1 MRRHTVVPRETWQKA
16 VERVGLT
23 YHTLDNGTPYWDESA
38 YWEFSAAEIDRLEAA
53 TAEIQRMALAAGDA
67 ILDPASDWLSRMHIP
82 AKAVAAI
89 RETWQSEPPALYGR
103 LDLADDGHSIKLLD
117 YNADTPTCVVEA
129 AVAQWYWLEE
139 LFPKADQFNSLH
151 EKLVAKWRDLFPYVS
166 QPVYFGHDGGNH
178 GGGNEDAMTIAY
190 LRDTA
195 QQAGLKTVAI
205 AMRDIGWEEAKKHL
219 LGAATPGRFVD
230 LSGHPMQTIFKL
242 YPWEWLLND
251 AFGDR
256 ALETLNSKDQK
267 PVAGKVQ
274 WLEPAWKML
283 WSNKAL
289 LAVLWEMF
297 PNHELLL
304 PAYLDGPHNMQNYV
318 RKPLVGREGAGVAVF
333 RNWAESDYAADRGA
347 GANALDAKA
356 ADGHFVYQQLARMAE
371 ADGKTAVFGSW
382 LIDGEPAG
390 MGIRESDGLVT
401 NNFSRFVPHL
411 FR

>member
-1 MRRHTVVPRETWQKA
+1 MRRHAIAPRTGWQRA

-23 YHTLDNGTPYWDESA
+23 YHTLENGAPYWDESA
-38 YWEFSAAEIDRLEAA
+38 YWEFTAAEIDRIEAA

-82 AKAVAAI
+82 EKAVAAI

-103 LDLADDGHSIKLLD
+103 LDLAYDGHSIKLLE
-117 YNADTPTCVVEA
+117 YNADTPTCLVEA

-151 EKLVAKWRDLFPYVS
+151 EKLVAKWKDLGPYVS
-166 QPVYFGHDGGNH
+166 QPVYFTHDGGE
-178 GGGNEDAMTIAY
+178 EDAMTIAY

-195 QQAGLKTVAI
+195 QQAGLKTTAI
-205 AMRDIGWEEAKKHL
+205 AMHDIGWEEAKKHL
-219 LGAATPGRFVD
+219 LGAPTPDRFVD
-230 LSGHPMQTIFKL
+230 LGGHAMRTIFKL

-251 AFGDR
+251 KFGDH
-256 ALETLNSKDQK
+256 ALETLNTKEQK
-267 PVAGKVQ
+267 PVAAKVE
-274 WLEPAWKML
+274 WLEPIWKIP
-283 WSNKAL
+283 WSNKGL

-304 PAYLDGPHNMQNYV
+304 PAYLDGPRKMQNYV
-318 RKPLVGREGAGVAVF
+318 RKPLVGREGAGVTVF
-333 RNWAESDYAADRGA
+333 RNWAEDSAAA
-347 GANALDAKA
+347 GANAKDAQA
-356 ADGHFVYQQLARMAE
+356 AGGNYVYQEMARMAQ
-371 ADGKTAVFGSW
+371 ADGRTAVFGSW

-390 MGIRESDGLVT
+390 MGIRESDGVVT